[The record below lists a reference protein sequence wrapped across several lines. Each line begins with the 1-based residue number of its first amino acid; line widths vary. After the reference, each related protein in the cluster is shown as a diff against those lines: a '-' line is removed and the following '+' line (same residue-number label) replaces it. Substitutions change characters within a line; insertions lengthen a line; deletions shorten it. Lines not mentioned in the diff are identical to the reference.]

1 VDGVTEAELRRM
13 ARHYQTSS
21 AIRTELALLRRQFPK
36 LLTLE
41 SQRQNLQDRAVLHK
55 LLLRVKE

>member
-1 VDGVTEAELRRM
+1 VDGVTEEELRRM

-36 LLTLE
+36 LLSLE
-41 SQRQNLQDRAVLHK
+41 AQRQNLLDRAVLHK
-55 LLLRVKE
+55 LLLRVKA